1 MRRVLLVSLLSAA
14 LLGCSS
20 KADDPPVGTS
30 ETKVVFQLDA
40 DFADESRF
48 WDFPYPSDLRLKDG
62 APIATGF
69 PNPLGKKLVD
79 NMRAATSGRKGFP
92 VLPTG
97 YFRFDGALA
106 KRTPKDVIAADAKSP
121 IFLVDVDPASNER
134 GKLFPV
140 VAGTLGTDD
149 YVPTNALGVAPR
161 PGFVLHGK
169 RKYAYVVRRD
179 MKDAKGNLLGV
190 ESTFATLAGGAAPAG
205 GRGGDAKALYA
216 PLIETLPKI
225 GVQASELAAATVFTT
240 GDVVAELS
248 AMSDALVAKYSAK
261 IESLAVDPDDGAA
274 HPRYCELKGSLTVP
288 RFQRGKAPYDSEGLF
303 EMEGGIPKK
312 QGEETFPFTLS
323 IPKQTMPKGGWPLV
337 LYFHGSGGLS
347 TASVDRGRWRPVEDA
362 SICPIPGQT
371 DTWEGKKG
379 CNVKGEGPAHVVAA
393 HGFAMAGSALP
404 VNPERLPGAAD
415 TAYINL
421 GNLTMMRDLFQQ
433 GAIEQRLFLKAL
445 LAYSLAPEAVA
456 ACTGAALPPGETA
469 HSFSAE
475 PVLAMGQSMGGM
487 YTNIIGAVE
496 PKIRA
501 VAPTGAGGY
510 WGYFITKTP
519 LYSDGAGLV
528 AGLASAGPE
537 LDFLHPVLTAFE
549 TAVEPADPLVY
560 TPRLARRPIDKH
572 PTRAVYQPAGLGD
585 SYFPNEIFDAMALA
599 YGHKQAGDLVWPSMQ
614 DALKLSS
621 LDGLASYPL
630 TDNLKSEAGVG
641 YTGAVTQYKG
651 DGVYDPHAIYTQL
664 DAVQYQYGCFFRTFL
679 ERGKATIP
687 APAPLG
693 TPCP

>member
-1 MRRVLLVSLLSAA
+1 MRRLLVGGFLASLV
-14 LLGCSS
+14 LGCSS
-20 KADDPPVGTS
+20 KS
-30 ETKVVFQLDA
+30 EDAPASTPDTKVVFQLDA
-40 DFADESRF
+40 DFADEARF
-48 WDFPYPSDLRLKDG
+48 WDFPYPSDLRLVNG
-62 APIATGF
+62 SPISSGF
-69 PNPLGKKLVD
+69 PNPLGKKLVE
-79 NMRAATSGRKGFP
+79 NMRSAAGGRKGFP
-92 VLPTG
+92 VVPTG
-97 YFRFDGALA
+97 YFHFDAPLA
-106 KRTPKDVIAADAKSP
+106 KRAPSAVIAADPKSP
-121 IFLVDVDPASNER
+121 IFLVDVDPASPDR
-134 GKLFPV
+134 GKLTPL

-161 PGFVLHGK
+161 PGFILHGK

-179 MKDAKGNLLGV
+179 LGDEKGKPLGV
-190 ESTFATLAGGAAPAG
+190 DPVFATLASGGVPAG
-205 GRGGDAKALYA
+205 ARGADAKALYA
-216 PLIETLPKI
+216 PLLETLTKI
-225 GVQASELAAATVFTT
+225 GVAAADVAAATVFTT

-248 AMSDALVAKYSAK
+248 AISDQLVAKYAAK
-261 IESLAVDPDDGAA
+261 IETLKVDPDDGAT
-274 HPRYCELKGSLTVP
+274 HPRYCELKGTITFP
-288 RFQRGKAPYDSEGLF
+288 QFQRGKAPFDSEGLF

-312 QGEETFPFTLS
+312 QRDETVPFTLTL
-323 IPKQTMPKGGWPLV
+323 PKGAMPKGGWPLV
-337 LYFHGSGGLS
+337 MYFHGSGGLS
-347 TASVDRGRWRPVEDA
+347 TASVDRGRWRPVTDA
-362 SICPIPGQT
+362 SVCPVPGHT
-371 DTWEGKKG
+371 DEWLGKQG

-421 GNLTMMRDLFQQ
+421 GNLSMMRDLFAQ

-445 LAYSLAPEAVA
+445 LESSIAPDVVATCDGMSLPAGEA
-456 ACTGAALPPGETA
+456 A
-469 HSFSAE
+469 HKFTAE

-487 YTNIIGAVE
+487 YTNIIGAIE

-510 WGYFITKTP
+510 WSYFITKTP

-549 TAVEPADPLVY
+549 TAVEQADPMVY
-560 TPRLARRPIDKH
+560 TPRLARWPIDKH
-572 PTRAVYQPAGLGD
+572 PTRSIYEPAGLGD
-585 SYFPNEIFDAMALA
+585 SYFPTEIYDAMALA
-599 YGHKQAGDLVWPSMQ
+599 YGHKQAGEVVWPTMQ
-614 DALKLSS
+614 EALKLEGF
-621 LDGLASYPL
+621 DGLASYPL
-630 TDNLKSEAGVG
+630 TQNLKSEAGVA
-641 YTGAVTQYKG
+641 YTGAVIQYKG

-687 APAPLG
+687 APAALG